1 MRKYILLSLLL
12 SACLSVHSQNDF
24 ATITKH
30 VTNDYVFADLNAGKE
45 FTAIKDE
52 VNSWCKKIFNMQSF
66 FIENKNIDFTAQHYL
81 INGIVSKGK
90 LFEGSIAEFYD
101 MSSFTPN
108 LLLQGRVSYQTNR
121 LVVEGIKYDKTPT
134 GTNRIYGLFYVYNM
148 DDYSMNYKPKKAG
161 ALRIKCAQALYLESN
176 FNQSPVIVK
185 YSNPNSFIYIYGKAI
200 GKERSFL
207 SAEIPNYDLNN
218 DETFDIVKIILLI
231 GDNATLR
238 DGEGMEFKG
247 RIKPIQQS
255 SESIM
260 FQLMEGELNYG
271 NGDRFEG
278 NLSAK
283 TVGHFF
289 VDGTTFFRDGTII
302 KGNWLENYKLSDSQW
317 AKVYQCRNPSRAKEL
332 ITEYEKQKKQERYQ
346 LLVDSVKA
354 LGETPYQKALISW
367 RDRYYKQLETE
378 CGVSGKTILG
388 GFMIEG
394 LGDQITNQTTLG
406 YSMAAITF
414 EAYSKKPMAFKSI
427 TEKMA
432 LEIRQIEKL
441 ALPIEKELEKIQ
453 AEIMKSRNSTNPN

>member
-24 ATITKH
+24 ATITDN
-30 VTNDYVFADLNAGKE
+30 VNSDLIFVDIHGQNAFK
-45 FTAIKDE
+45 AIKNE
-52 VNSWCKKIFNMQSF
+52 VDSWYKNLIEPSF
-66 FIENKNIDFTAQHYL
+66 FIEKNIDFTAQHYL
-81 INGIVSKGK
+81 IEGVVSKGK
-90 LFEGSIAEFYD
+90 LLEGTIAKFYD
-101 MSSFTPN
+101 MSSSG
-108 LLLQGRVSYQTNR
+108 LLLKGRVSYQNNR

-134 GTNRIYGLFYVYNM
+134 GTNKKYGLFYVYNM
-148 DDYSMNYKPKKAG
+148 DDYSLNYKPKKAG

-218 DETFDIVKIILLI
+218 DETFDIFKIILLI

-247 RIKPIQQS
+247 RIKPILQGS
-255 SESIM
+255 GPII
-260 FQLMEGELNYG
+260 FQLIEGELNYG

-278 NLSAK
+278 NLSTK

-394 LGDQITNQTTLG
+394 LGQVTNQITLG

-414 EAYSKKPMAFKSI
+414 EACSKKPMAFKSI

-432 LEIRQIEKL
+432 LEIKQIEKL

-453 AEIMKSRNSTNPN
+453 AEIMKSRKSTTPN